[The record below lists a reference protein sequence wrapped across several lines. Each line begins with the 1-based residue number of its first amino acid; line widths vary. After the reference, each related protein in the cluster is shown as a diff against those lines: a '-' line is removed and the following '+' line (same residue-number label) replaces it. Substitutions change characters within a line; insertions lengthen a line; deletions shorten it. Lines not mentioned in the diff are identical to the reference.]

1 MTLSRVRLACN
12 QQALSS
18 RPILGALGASLV
30 AGILAAGCGSTHEG
44 GSQVSGANGGGG
56 NAISPAGTASA
67 GSAPAG
73 GAAPAGTAGGLGL
86 VDLPSGDGSG
96 GASVVDPNAACAQ
109 GTASATLSGVN
120 LFVMFDRSSSM
131 NQMANQNGSRW
142 ELTSQAL
149 DAFFASPNAAGM
161 QLALRFFPHD
171 LPAAGCNQDSCD
183 LNACAT
189 PLVALAGLTAAA
201 APADTQ
207 EASLINATAMS
218 APGMAGQGTPIYA
231 ALGGALQW
239 ASAQRQK
246 TPDQNSVVV
255 LVTDGQAN
263 GCDTDMS
270 HISALAAKALT
281 DAGVRTYAIG
291 LTGSQEADMDQIALA
306 GGTTKGI
313 FISDGV
319 NTKQEL
325 LDALAAIRG
334 QVLDCDFAMPVP
346 KPGLAVDKGLINV
359 NYTPTG
365 GTQTTLP
372 QVTNEAACSASGG
385 WYYDNPAA
393 PTRILLCKSSCDQV
407 TVDTKASLDI
417 LLGCATTTEVPK

>member
-1 MTLSRVRLACN
+1 
-12 QQALSS
+12 
-18 RPILGALGASLV
+18 V
-30 AGILAAGCGSTHEG
+30 A
-44 GSQVSGANGGGG
+44 
-56 NAISPAGTASA
+56 
-67 GSAPAG
+67 
-73 GAAPAGTAGGLGL
+73 L
-86 VDLPSGDGSG
+86 VDLPSDDGSG
-96 GASVVDPNAACAQ
+96 GAAVVDPTAACAQ
-109 GTASATLSGVN
+109 GTATATLSGVN

-131 NQMANQNGSRW
+131 NQQASQNGTRW
-142 ELTSQAL
+142 ELTSSAL

-183 LNACAT
+183 LSACAT
-189 PLVALAGLTAAA
+189 PLVALAGLTADA
-201 APADTQ
+201 APADAQ
-207 EASLINATAMS
+207 EASLISATAMS
-218 APGMAGQGTPIYA
+218 APGMAGQGTPIFA

-239 ASAQRQK
+239 ATAQHQK

-263 GCDTDMS
+263 GCDTDMA
-270 HISALAAKALT
+270 HISALAATALA
-281 DAGVRTYAIG
+281 DAGIRTYAIG

-334 QVLDCDFAMPVP
+334 QVLDCDFAMPLP
-346 KPGLAVDKGLINV
+346 KPGVAVDKALINV
-359 NYTPTG
+359 NYTPAG
-365 GTQTTLP
+365 GTKTTLP
-372 QVTNEAACSASGG
+372 QVSDEAACPASGG

-417 LLGCATTTEVPK
+417 LLGCATTKQIPE

>member
-1 MTLSRVRLACN
+1 MV
-12 QQALSS
+12 
-18 RPILGALGASLV
+18 GLV
-30 AGILAAGCGSTHEG
+30 AAGCGSTHQDGSQLG
-44 GSQVSGANGGGG
+44 GSNGGG
-56 NAISPAGTASA
+56 NSVSPVGTAP
-67 GSAPAG
+67 GGTAPGGTAPVGTGG
-73 GAAPAGTAGGLGL
+73 GATLVELPA
-86 VDLPSGDGSG
+86 DGSG

-109 GTASATLSGVN
+109 GTAAASLAGVN

-131 NQMANQNGSRW
+131 NQMASQSGSRW
-142 ELTSQAL
+142 QVTSSAL

-171 LPAAGCNQDSCD
+171 LPAAGCSQDGCD

-189 PLVALAGLTAAA
+189 PLVALGGLTADA
-201 APADTQ
+201 APADAQ
-207 EASLINATAMS
+207 ERALISATAMS
-218 APGMAGQGTPIYA
+218 APGMAGQGTPIFA

-255 LVTDGQAN
+255 LVTDGEAN
-263 GCDTDMS
+263 GCDTDIG
-270 HISALAAKALT
+270 HIAALAAKALA

-313 FISDGV
+313 FISDGA

-334 QVLDCDFAMPVP
+334 QVLDCDFAMPLP
-346 KPGLAVDKGLINV
+346 KPGLAVDKALINV

-365 GTQTTLP
+365 GAKTTLP
-372 QVTNEAACSASGG
+372 QVTDEAACPATGG
-385 WYYDNPAA
+385 WYYDNPSA

-407 TVDTKASLDI
+407 TVDAKASLDI
-417 LLGCATTTEVPK
+417 LLGCATTTQVPK

>member
-1 MTLSRVRLACN
+1 MTPSRVRL
-12 QQALSS
+12 SS
-18 RPILGALGASLV
+18 DCQHLAFGRIRGSWSASL
-30 AGILAAGCGSTHEG
+30 ALAILAAGCGSTQDG
-44 GSQVSGANGGGG
+44 GSQLRGANGGG
-56 NAISPAGTASA
+56 NSISPVGNASA
-67 GSAPAG
+67 GGPSAGSPPAG
-73 GAAPAGTAGGLGL
+73 SAGGVAL
-86 VDLPSGDGSG
+86 VDLPSEGSG
-96 GASVVDPNAACAQ
+96 GAAVVDATAACAQ

-131 NQMANQNGSRW
+131 NQQASQNGTRW
-142 ELTSQAL
+142 QLTSSAL
-149 DAFFASPNAAGM
+149 DAFFASPSAAGM

-189 PLVALAGLTAAA
+189 PLVALGGLTADP
-201 APADTQ
+201 APVDTQ
-207 EASLINATAMS
+207 ERSLVSATAMS
-218 APGMAGQGTPIYA
+218 APGMAGQGTPIFA

-239 ASAQRQK
+239 ASAQHQK

-255 LVTDGQAN
+255 LVTDGEAN
-263 GCDTDMS
+263 GCDTDMG
-270 HISALAAKALT
+270 HIAALAATALA

-334 QVLDCDFAMPVP
+334 QVLDCDFAMPLP
-346 KPGLAVDKGLINV
+346 KPGVAIDKALINV

-365 GTQTTLP
+365 GTKVTLP
-372 QVTNEAACSASGG
+372 QVTDAGACPASGG

-417 LLGCATTTEVPK
+417 LLGCATTTEVPQ

>member
-1 MTLSRVRLACN
+1 MTPSRVCLTSHYKYLA
-12 QQALSS
+12 A
-18 RPILGALGASLV
+18 RRILDSLGASLV
-30 AGILAAGCGSTHEG
+30 VGMLATGCGSTHDG
-44 GSQVSGANGGGG
+44 GSQLGGANGG
-56 NAISPAGTASA
+56 SS
-67 GSAPAG
+67 SLAPAG
-73 GAAPAGTAGGLGL
+73 GAPAGGAPVAIAPAGTAGGVALVGL
-86 VDLPSGDGSG
+86 SSDGGGSG
-96 GASVVDPNAACAQ
+96 AVVDPNAACAQ
-109 GTASATLSGVN
+109 GTATATLSGVN

-131 NQMANQNGSRW
+131 NQMASQNGSRW
-142 ELTSQAL
+142 QLTSSAL

-189 PLVALAGLTAAA
+189 PLVALGGLTADA
-201 APADTQ
+201 APTDAQ
-207 EASLINATAMS
+207 EASLVSATAMA
-218 APGMAGQGTPIYA
+218 APGMAGQGTPIFA

-255 LVTDGQAN
+255 LVTDGEAN

-270 HISALAAKALT
+270 HIAALAAQAFA

-291 LTGSQEADMDQIALA
+291 LTGSQEADMDQIAIA
-306 GGTTKGI
+306 GGTSKGI

-334 QVLDCDFAMPVP
+334 QVLDCDFAMPLP
-346 KPGLAVDKGLINV
+346 KPGIAVDKALINV
-359 NYTPTG
+359 NYTPAG
-365 GTQTTLP
+365 GAKTTLP
-372 QVTNEAACSASGG
+372 QVPDEAACPASGG
-385 WYYDNPAA
+385 WYYDDPAA

-417 LLGCATTTEVPK
+417 LLGCATTTQIPK

>member
-1 MTLSRVRLACN
+1 M
-12 QQALSS
+12 
-18 RPILGALGASLV
+18 SLV
-30 AGILAAGCGSTHEG
+30 VAMLAAACGSTQEA
-44 GSQVSGANGGGG
+44 GSQLARANGGG
-56 NAISPAGTASA
+56 NSASPTESSSA
-67 GSAPAG
+67 GSSSAGSSSAGTTPFGSAG
-73 GAAPAGTAGGLGL
+73 GVAL
-86 VDLPSGDGSG
+86 VELPNEGSG
-96 GASVVDPNAACAQ
+96 GGSVVDPTAACAQ

-131 NQMANQNGSRW
+131 NQQANQNGSRW
-142 ELTSQAL
+142 QLTSSAL

-189 PLVALAGLTAAA
+189 PLVALAELTADA
-201 APADTQ
+201 APVDTQ
-207 EASLINATAMS
+207 EASLISATAMS
-218 APGMAGQGTPIYA
+218 APGMAGQGTPIFA

-239 ASAQRQK
+239 ASAQHQK

-270 HISALAAKALT
+270 HISALAAKALA

-306 GGTTKGI
+306 GGTSKGI
-313 FISDGV
+313 FISDGA

-334 QVLDCDFAMPVP
+334 EVLDCDFAMPLP
-346 KPGLAVDKGLINV
+346 KPGVAIDKALINV

-365 GTQTTLP
+365 GTKTTLP
-372 QVTNEAACSASGG
+372 QVTDEAACPTSGG
-385 WYYDNPAA
+385 WYYDNADA

-407 TVDTKASLDI
+407 TVDAKASLDI
-417 LLGCATTTEVPK
+417 LLGCATTTQVPK

>member
-1 MTLSRVRLACN
+1 MTLSRVPDFKSVA
-12 QQALSS
+12 S
-18 RPILGALGASLV
+18 RPILGSLGACLV
-30 AGILAAGCGSTHEG
+30 AGMLAAGCGSTHDG
-44 GSQVSGANGGGG
+44 GSRVSEVSAGAG
-56 NAISPAGTASA
+56 NSVSSPGAASA
-67 GSAPAG
+67 GAASAGPAPSASAG
-73 GAAPAGTAGGLGL
+73 GVGL
-86 VDLPSGDGSG
+86 VELPSEGSG
-96 GASVVDPNAACAQ
+96 GKTVVDPNAACAQ

-131 NQMANQNGSRW
+131 NQMASQNGSRW
-142 ELTSQAL
+142 QLTSAAL

-171 LPAAGCNQDSCD
+171 LPAAGCNQDGCD

-189 PLVALAGLTAAA
+189 PLVALAGLTADA
-201 APADTQ
+201 APADAH
-207 EASLINATAMS
+207 EASLIQATAMS
-218 APGMAGQGTPIYA
+218 TPGMAGQGTPIFA

-255 LVTDGQAN
+255 LVTDGEAN
-263 GCDTDMS
+263 GCDTDMG
-270 HISALAAKALT
+270 HISALAAKALA

-346 KPGLAVDKGLINV
+346 KPGLAVDKALINV

-372 QVTNEAACSASGG
+372 QVASQAACSASGG
-385 WYYDNPAA
+385 WYYDDPAA

-417 LLGCATTTEVPK
+417 LLGCATTIDVPR